1 MYEIKAKKMDEK
13 REYKKKIKKIRKLY
27 TQYKI

>member
-13 REYKKKIKKIRKLY
+13 REYKKKNKKNSEVIHS
-27 TQYKI
+27 I